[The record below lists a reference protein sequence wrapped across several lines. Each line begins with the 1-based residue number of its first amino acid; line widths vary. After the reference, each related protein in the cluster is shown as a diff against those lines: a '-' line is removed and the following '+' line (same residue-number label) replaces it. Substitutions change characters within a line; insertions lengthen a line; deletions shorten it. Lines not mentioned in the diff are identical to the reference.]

1 MYKRLDQKSV
11 ITTLLAVGVV
21 ATTAFFVYRKLKNA
35 KNKHRDEKLEEGIVF
50 FIFLSRT
57 S

>member
-21 ATTAFFVYRKLKNA
+21 ATTAFFVYRKRKNA